1 MKIIQMK
8 PKQGYAKP
16 DNYAAFYG
24 LLKQMPGASKEEIV
38 LQFTDGRTDSLRE
51 MSLHEYNEAIRAME
65 KLTRAE
71 ETEAMRI
78 LKRKRS
84 DVLHQ
89 MQLSGVDTADWKRVD
104 AFCLDKRIAGKPFAG
119 DPFVKA
125 DEELERLL
133 VKLRAIRRKQKEE
146 D

>member
-104 AFCLDKRIAGKPFAG
+104 ASALTNGSPANGLPGSITRNWKGCW
-119 DPFVKA
+119 
-125 DEELERLL
+125 
-133 VKLRAIRRKQKEE
+133 
-146 D
+146 

>member
-1 MKIIQMK
+1 MKVIQMT

-24 LLKQMPGASKEEIV
+24 LLKQMPEANKEEIV
-38 LQFTDGRTDSLRE
+38 LQFTNGRTDSLRE

-71 ETEAMRI
+71 ETEAVRI

-104 AFCLDKRIAGKPFAG
+104 AFCLDKRIAGKRFARL
-119 DPFVKA
+119 DY
-125 DEELERLL
+125 EELERLL

>member
-1 MKIIQMK
+1 MK

-89 MQLSGVDTADWKRVD
+89 MQLSGVDTADWKRD
-104 AFCLDKRIAGKPFAG
+104 RKST
-119 DPFVKA
+119 
-125 DEELERLL
+125 RLNSSH
-133 VKLRAIRRKQKEE
+133 
-146 D
+146 

>member
-1 MKIIQMK
+1 MK

-38 LQFTDGRTDSLRE
+38 LQFTNGRTDSLRE

-78 LKRKRS
+78 LKSKRS
-84 DVLHQ
+84 AVLHGCNCQ
-89 MQLSGVDTADWKRVD
+89 VS
-104 AFCLDKRIAGKPFAG
+104 IPPAGRGSMPSASTNG
-119 DPFVKA
+119 SPA
-125 DEELERLL
+125 NGLPGSITRNSEALL
-133 VKLRAIRRKQKEE
+133 KKIRAIRRKQKEG

>member
-1 MKIIQMK
+1 MKVIQMT

-24 LLKQMPGASKEEIV
+24 LLKQMPGAGKEEIV
-38 LQFTDGRTDSLRE
+38 LQFTNGRTDSLRK

-65 KLTRAE
+65 KLVRTE

-89 MQLSGVDTADWKRVD
+89 MQLLGVDTADWKRID
-104 AFCLDKRIAGKPFAG
+104 AYCLDKRIAGKRFARL
-119 DPFVKA
+119 DY
-125 DEELERLL
+125 EELERLL

>member
-24 LLKQMPGASKEEIV
+24 LLKQMPGAVKEEIV

-51 MSLHEYNEAIRAME
+51 MSLHEYNKAIRSME
-65 KLTRAE
+65 KLVRGE

-78 LKRKRS
+78 LKSKRS
-84 DVLHQ
+84 AVLHQ
-89 MQLSGVDTADWKRVD
+89 IQLLGIDTADWKKVD
-104 AFCLDKRIAGKPFAG
+104 AFCRDKRIAGKRFTQL
-119 DPFVKA
+119 DS
-125 DEELERLL
+125 EELDRLL
-133 VKLRAIRRKQKEE
+133 VKIRTIRRKQKKEA
-146 D
+146 